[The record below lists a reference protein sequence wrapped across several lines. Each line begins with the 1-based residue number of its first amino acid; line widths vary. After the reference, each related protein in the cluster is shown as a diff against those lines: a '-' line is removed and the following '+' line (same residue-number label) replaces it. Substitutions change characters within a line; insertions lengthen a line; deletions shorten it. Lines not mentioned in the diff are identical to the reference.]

1 MNKTEELLRAN
12 IERIDAEIKH
22 LVKVVNYYLG
32 ERLPFLTIEFDCPVC
47 KHMTLAKKIITS
59 SQFYFINTST
69 SNFPAHWEDY
79 CDKFGMYCYTCGN
92 TFEKKES
99 TEWVKVKKEG

>member
-32 ERLPFLTIEFDCPVC
+32 ERLPFLTIEFDCPAC
-47 KHMTLAKKIITS
+47 KHITLANERIENARKLL
-59 SQFYFINTST
+59 
-69 SNFPAHWEDY
+69 HH
-79 CDKFGMYCYTCGN
+79 DKN
-92 TFEKKES
+92 NKPNKPS
-99 TEWVKVKKEG
+99 KD

>member
-47 KHMTLAKKIITS
+47 KHMTLAKEVRWSEGTAIS
-59 SQFYFINTST
+59 SSGESYTY
-69 SNFPAHWEDY
+69 HY
-79 CDKFGMYCYTCGN
+79 CSFNPEHIYCYNCGN

-99 TEWVKVKKEG
+99 TEWVKVKKEDK

>member
-32 ERLPFLTIEFDCPVC
+32 ERLPFLTIEFDCPAC
-47 KHMTLAKKIITS
+47 KHVTLAKNVSWPVDVTFLS
-59 SQFYFINTST
+59 
-69 SNFPAHWEDY
+69 DY
-79 CDKFGMYCYTCGN
+79 SYTFNLELQEHIYCYTCGN